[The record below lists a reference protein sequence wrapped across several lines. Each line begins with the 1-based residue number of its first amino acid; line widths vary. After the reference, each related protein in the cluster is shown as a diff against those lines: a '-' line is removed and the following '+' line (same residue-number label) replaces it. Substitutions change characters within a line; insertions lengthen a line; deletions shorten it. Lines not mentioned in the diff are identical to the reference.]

1 MPRLKIAAVA
11 ATAAFFR
18 NVVGYVNAPP
28 QDCRSRGDCGH
39 GTAAISDRMKN
50 RLKIAAVAATAASG
64 MEQQFIANR
73 DRLKI
78 AAVAATAAAK
88 FSTLCLVF

>member
-50 RLKIAAVAATAASG
+50 RLKIAAVAATAA
-64 MEQQFIANR
+64 A
-73 DRLKI
+73 
-78 AAVAATAAAK
+78 
-88 FSTLCLVF
+88 